1 MKLFWSIAAAA
12 AVAAGS
18 LIAAI
23 PAKASTIVITTSWI
37 MNHEKEKCIK
47 DAVKAANKSGFSESH
62 EIIES
67 KSLPITSLYAYS
79 KVGPYAMS
87 VECNEDNGTAAL
99 AVSGIMAEKT
109 NKRFEDVIRAWK

>member
-1 MKLFWSIAAAA
+1 MKLFSSVAA

-18 LIAAI
+18 LIAAV

-47 DAVKAANKSGFSESH
+47 NAVKAANKSGFSESH
-62 EIIES
+62 EIITD
-67 KSLPITSLYAYS
+67 KSRPITSLYAYT
-79 KVGPYAMS
+79 KAGPYAMS

-109 NKRFEDVIRAWK
+109 HERFEDVIRAWE